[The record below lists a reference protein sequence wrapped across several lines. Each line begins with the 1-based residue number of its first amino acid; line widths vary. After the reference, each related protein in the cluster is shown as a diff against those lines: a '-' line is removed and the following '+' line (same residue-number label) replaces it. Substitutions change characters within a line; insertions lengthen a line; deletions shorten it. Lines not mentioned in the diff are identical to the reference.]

1 MKWPGRL
8 FYLFQFLQPFNK
20 GSSLTD
26 LADRIFLTGPLSG
39 FLIHALEIGHLFFIF
54 SHQVMKLRPSSC
66 YFSEIVFF
74 ELGGLEQTALIP
86 GVWWG
91 LRLKSFYP
99 MKALNGVIHFQQ
111 FCLFLQHLDGGHNG
125 KGLTTLSGVEFFIF
139 VSVLDS
145 WQIMGSLF
153 AKYRL
158 LLLLDG
164 DKLGWFVGEVM
175 DWVGKSSFQVGGL
188 EGWDILLIHFTF

>member
-1 MKWPGRL
+1 
-8 FYLFQFLQPFNK
+8 
-20 GSSLTD
+20 
-26 LADRIFLTGPLSG
+26 
-39 FLIHALEIGHLFFIF
+39 
-54 SHQVMKLRPSSC
+54 
-66 YFSEIVFF
+66 
-74 ELGGLEQTALIP
+74 
-86 GVWWG
+86 
-91 LRLKSFYP
+91 

-125 KGLTTLSGVEFFIF
+125 KGLTTLSGVEFFVF

-175 DWVGKSSFQVGGL
+175 D
-188 EGWDILLIHFTF
+188 